1 MQIGEEL
8 IEKEILIESCSNGVL
23 EVESFIDEFRQ
34 NNKIDDEIFGNIL
47 VAVTEA
53 VNNAIIHGNKMDK
66 SKSVRL
72 VIRKR
77 RNVVTCNIKDEG
89 NGFDYNNLPDPTAPE
104 NIECLGGRGV
114 FLMKHLADLVV
125 FSSDGSNVE
134 IQFRV

>member
-8 IEKEILIESCSNGVL
+8 IEKEILIESCSNAVL

-34 NNKIDDEIFGNIL
+34 KNHIDDEIFGNIL

-53 VNNAIIHGNKMDK
+53 VNNAIIHGNKLDK
-66 SKSVRL
+66 SKTVRL
-72 VIRKR
+72 IIRKR
-77 RNVVTCNIKDEG
+77 KNIVTCNIKDEG
-89 NGFDYNNLPDPTAPE
+89 KGFDYNNLPDPTSPE
-104 NIECLGGRGV
+104 NRENIGGRGV

-125 FSSDGSNVE
+125 FSNDGSNVE

>member
-89 NGFDYNNLPDPTAPE
+89 NGFDYNNLPDQPLPKILNA
-104 NIECLGGRGV
+104 
-114 FLMKHLADLVV
+114 
-125 FSSDGSNVE
+125 
-134 IQFRV
+134 

>member
-1 MQIGEEL
+1 MQVGEEL
-8 IEKEILIESCSNGVL
+8 IEKELLIESCTNGVL

-34 NNKIDDEIFGNIL
+34 HNKIDDEIFGNIL

-89 NGFDYNNLPDPTAPE
+89 KGFDYNNLPDPTAPE

>member
-134 IQFRV
+134 IKFRV